1 MRGVNK
7 VILVGNLGDNPET
20 KYTASGTA
28 ITTVSVATSEAWT
41 DKQSGE
47 KMEKTEWHRVVFFG
61 RLAEIAG
68 EYLTKGSKVY
78 VEGSLTTEKYTD
90 KQGVE
95 RYATK
100 IKAREMQ
107 MLSGRPEGERSSSST
122 PPSNQNASRQAAVDR
137 ARKASG
143 NPVKDC
149 PQPDQGGF
157 GDFDDD
163 EIPF

>member
-1 MRGVNK
+1 MRGINK
-7 VILVGNLGDNPET
+7 AIIVGHLGNDPDT
-20 KYTASGTA
+20 RYTGSGTA
-28 ITTVSVATSEAWT
+28 ITEISVATSESWT

-47 KMEKTEWHRVVFFG
+47 KQEKTEWHRIVFFG

-78 VEGSLTTEKYTD
+78 VEGSLTTEKWTD

-95 RYATK
+95 RYTTK
-100 IKAREMQ
+100 IKGFDLQ
-107 MLSGRPEGERSSSST
+107 MLGDKPGTQRGEHKPSGDREPAGDREG
-122 PPSNQNASRQAAVDR
+122 AVDR
-137 ARKASG
+137 ARRASG
-143 NPVKDC
+143 NPVKGC

-157 GDFDDD
+157 ADD